1 MIKVIGLILIMLVAM
16 TLYVAILVAP
26 GKATPEMKAPFMH
39 RYFAHRGLHTKDN
52 SIPENTVAAFEAACN
67 AGYGMELDVRLTAD
81 KEVIVIHDP
90 NLMRPCGVDLDV
102 KDLTYNE
109 ILEYGL
115 FGTEFR
121 VPLLTDVLEC
131 VDGRA
136 PIIVEIKPMN
146 DVTIELAQRTMA
158 ILAPYEGEYCVES
171 FDPGVVKWLRYNAPH
186 ILRGQLSNQ
195 FKDFEKTGSALVRYI
210 VSRCLLNMMGR
221 PHFIAYKTGRRP
233 LSVKLARMIGAMQI
247 AWTSH
252 PEDMGGTPEKD
263 KRENDSV
270 IFEFY
275 EPPTT
280 Y

>member
-1 MIKVIGLILIMLVAM
+1 MIFKVLIIIILIIVVYV
-16 TLYVAILVAP
+16 LYVGVMVAP
-26 GKATPEMKAPFMH
+26 GKSTPEMKAPFMN

-52 SIPENTVAAFEAACN
+52 SIPENTVAAFDAACN
-67 AGYGMELDVRLTAD
+67 AGYGMELDVRLTKD

-102 KDLTYNE
+102 QDLTYNE

-131 VDGRA
+131 VEGRT
-136 PIIVEIKPMN
+136 PIIVEIKPCDDSIPLVQKTM
-146 DVTIELAQRTMA
+146 EL
-158 ILAPYEGEYCVES
+158 LAPYEGDYCVES
-171 FDPGVVKWLRYNAPH
+171 FDPAVVKWLRYNAPVV
-186 ILRGQLSNQ
+186 LRGQLSNQ
-195 FKDFEKTGSALVRYI
+195 YKDFEKKGSTLLRFF
-210 VSRCLLNMMGR
+210 VSRCLFNMMGR
-221 PHFIAYKTGRRP
+221 PHFIAYKTGNRP
-233 LSVKLARMIGAMQI
+233 WPIKLARLLGAMQMV
-247 AWTSH
+247 WTSH
-252 PEDMGGTPEKD
+252 PEDMGGTPERD

-275 EPPTT
+275 DPPTT